1 MDMDAFYAAVEVLD
15 HPDLAGLPVIVGGLG
30 PRGVV
35 STASYEARGYGVHS
49 AQPMSLARRLCP
61 RGVFRPPRPARYQE
75 MSGRIM
81 EIFRRYTPMVEP
93 LSLDEAFLDV
103 SGSLRLF
110 GPAEVLA
117 RRLKAEVLAGTGLTV
132 TAGVAGRKYLAKIAS
147 SRNKPDGLTVVA
159 PGGELDFLWPLPLRD
174 LWGVGPATL
183 ARLEALGLV
192 TVGDL
197 AALDQEFLARKF
209 GRAGRQLWLL
219 ANGRDDREVET
230 GRQARSVGAE
240 VTFAVDLASPDE
252 VRAALLAQTLAAVGR
267 LRGQGLRAGGV
278 TVKFRDG
285 RFRTW
290 TRSRAL
296 RAPTDLREE
305 IYEEVLTIYEKEA
318 PSLGP
323 LRLVGVSLGRL
334 SAGGGPEP
342 EHQTLFE
349 PPEQARDRAARLN
362 LALDQ
367 VQGRFGAGAI
377 KPASVAGFG
386 NGPVQVDNK
395 VKL

>member
-1 MDMDAFYAAVEVLD
+1 
-15 HPDLAGLPVIVGGLG
+15 
-30 PRGVV
+30 
-35 STASYEARGYGVHS
+35 
-49 AQPMSLARRLCP
+49 
-61 RGVFRPPRPARYQE
+61 
-75 MSGRIM
+75 
-81 EIFRRYTPMVEP
+81 
-93 LSLDEAFLDV
+93 
-103 SGSLRLF
+103 
-110 GPAEVLA
+110 
-117 RRLKAEVLAGTGLTV
+117 
-132 TAGVAGRKYLAKIAS
+132 
-147 SRNKPDGLTVVA
+147 
-159 PGGELDFLWPLPLRD
+159 
-174 LWGVGPATL
+174 
-183 ARLEALGLV
+183 
-192 TVGDL
+192 
-197 AALDQEFLARKF
+197 
-209 GRAGRQLWLL
+209 L

-240 VTFAVDLASPDE
+240 VTFAVDLASPEE

-349 PPEQARDRAARLN
+349 PPEQAPRDRAARLN